1 MDEVAGVRVKRLDLA
16 RQHARR
22 SVQKVG
28 DQGEGALEMVGE
40 ELRAVVEEA
49 LSRWE
54 SRETEEPAP
63 VTASGSPVPWASS

>member
-1 MDEVAGVRVKRLDLA
+1 
-16 RQHARR
+16 
-22 SVQKVG
+22 
-28 DQGEGALEMVGE
+28 MVGE